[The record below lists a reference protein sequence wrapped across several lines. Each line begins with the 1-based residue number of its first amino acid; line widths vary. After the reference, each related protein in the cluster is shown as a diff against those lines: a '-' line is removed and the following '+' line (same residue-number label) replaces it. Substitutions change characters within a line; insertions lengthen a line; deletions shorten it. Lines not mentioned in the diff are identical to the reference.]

1 MLLETAPIMFFG
13 GKGGVGKTTLAT
25 ATAFMLSQDHNV
37 LLVSTDPAHNLGHIF
52 ATTLSDTPTHLTPS
66 LSAIELDPARATEEH
81 LDTVGASM
89 RRFMPEHLHGEVQ
102 KHLDLARQSPGT
114 QEAALLERMAS
125 LVARSNEYDYL
136 VFDTAPSGHTS
147 RLMALPEIM
156 AAYTEGLLAR
166 REKSDKFGSL
176 VRGMS
181 GGSGVANDPVERRN
195 QEIRATLFQRR
206 ERFEHL
212 RAALT
217 SQRTVF
223 HIVLTAERL
232 PVLESAEFHA
242 ELTAHGVRVGSMLVN
257 RRTPAGQGE
266 FLASRRAAED
276 EALVLLHDK
285 LPNTP
290 VHEVPWLP
298 EEVASPA
305 GVARLAQYLG
315 QDGEL
320 TRASASGADVGLG
333 H

>member
-25 ATAFMLSQDHNV
+25 ATALSLSQDHNV

-52 ATTLSDTPTHLTPS
+52 DAALSDAPTHLTEN

-81 LDTVGASM
+81 LATVGASM
-89 RRFMPEHLHGEVQ
+89 RRFMPEHLHGEVT

-125 LVARSNEYDYL
+125 LVAAAEDYDYL
-136 VFDTAPSGHTS
+136 IFDTAPSGHTS

-156 AAYTEGLLAR
+156 AAYTDGLLSR

-181 GGSGVANDPVERRN
+181 GESGADNDPVDRRN

-217 SQRTVF
+217 SGRTVF

-232 PVLESAEFHA
+232 PVLESSEFHA
-242 ELTAHGVRVGSMLVN
+242 DLTGNGVRVGSILVN
-257 RRTPAGQGE
+257 RRTPADQGE
-266 FLASRRAAED
+266 FLAARRAAED
-276 EALVLLHDK
+276 EALALLHDK
-285 LPNTP
+285 LPGTP
-290 VHEVPWLP
+290 VHEIPWLP
-298 EEVASPA
+298 EEVGSPEA
-305 GVARLAQYLG
+305 VARLAEHL
-315 QDGEL
+315 
-320 TRASASGADVGLG
+320 
-333 H
+333 

>member
-25 ATAFMLSQDHNV
+25 ATVLSLSQDHNV

-52 ATTLSDTPTHLTPS
+52 DATLSDAPTHLTPS
-66 LSAIELDPARATEEH
+66 LSAIELDPAQATEEH
-81 LDTVGASM
+81 LANVGASM
-89 RRFMPEHLHGEVQ
+89 RRFMPEHLHGEVK

-114 QEAALLERMAS
+114 QEAALLERMAT
-125 LVARSNEYDYL
+125 LVANANEYDYL
-136 VFDTAPSGHTS
+136 IFDTAPSGHTS

-156 AAYTEGLLAR
+156 AAYTDGLLAR

-181 GGSGVANDPVERRN
+181 AESGADNDPVDRRN

-212 RAALT
+212 RTALT
-217 SQRTVF
+217 SKQTVF

-232 PVLESAEFHA
+232 PVLESSEFHA
-242 ELTAHGVRVGSMLVN
+242 DLTGNGVRVGSMLVN
-257 RRTPAGQGE
+257 RRTPAVQGE

-276 EALVLLHDK
+276 EALALLHDK
-285 LPNTP
+285 LPDTP
-290 VHEVPWLP
+290 FHEIPWLP
-298 EEVASPA
+298 EEVGSPEA
-305 GVARLAQYLG
+305 VARLAEHL
-315 QDGEL
+315 
-320 TRASASGADVGLG
+320 
-333 H
+333 